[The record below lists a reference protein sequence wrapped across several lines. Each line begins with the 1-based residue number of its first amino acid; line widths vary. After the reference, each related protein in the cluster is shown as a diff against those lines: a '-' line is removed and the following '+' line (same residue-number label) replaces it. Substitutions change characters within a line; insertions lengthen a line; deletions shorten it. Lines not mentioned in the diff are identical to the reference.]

1 MINSDPEH
9 KRPGN
14 DTTGTIVY
22 AVLIERLGKLPKSRQ
37 RRLLASHPMAR
48 KNARVFY
55 VGQTRLEAK
64 DRYANHLAGYRSSRV
79 VERYGREL
87 VVLDKWK
94 PVFPVAVSPD
104 LVKAIYFLA
113 RRSRGNPTDREAAV
127 ATLLRQ
133 AGFYVI
139 SS

>member
-1 MINSDPEH
+1 MTNSDPAH
-9 KRPGN
+9 KRPSREL
-14 DTTGTIVY
+14 TGTIVY
-22 AVLIERLGKLPKSRQ
+22 AVLLERLGKLPESRQ
-37 RRLLASHPMAR
+37 RRLLGSHPMAR

-79 VERYGREL
+79 VERHGREL

-104 LVKAIYFLA
+104 LVKAIFFLA
-113 RRSRGNPTDREAAV
+113 RRCKGNPTEREAAV

-133 AGFYVI
+133 AGYYVI

>member
-1 MINSDPEH
+1 MTNSDPAH
-9 KRPGN
+9 KRPSR
-14 DTTGTIVY
+14 DLTGTIVY
-22 AVLIERLGKLPKSRQ
+22 AVLLERLGKLPESRQ
-37 RRLLASHPMAR
+37 RRLLGSHPMAR

-87 VVLDKWK
+87 VVLDKWR
-94 PVFPVAVSPD
+94 PVFPVAVTSD
-104 LVKAIYFLA
+104 LVKEIYFNA
-113 RRSRGNPTDREAAV
+113 RRSRGNPTTREATV
-127 ATLLRQ
+127 ADLLRQ
-133 AGFYVI
+133 AGYYVI